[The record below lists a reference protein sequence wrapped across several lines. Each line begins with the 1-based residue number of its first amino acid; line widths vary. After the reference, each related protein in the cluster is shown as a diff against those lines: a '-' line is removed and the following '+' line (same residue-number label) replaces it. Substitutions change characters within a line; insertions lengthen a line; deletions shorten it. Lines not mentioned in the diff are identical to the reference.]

1 LALLVDVAGYPHEI
15 VQNSY
20 PCGCSDAFSPS
31 EVLGFFERATSVSAS
46 HRSVGSAVKL
56 CLSCDLPYDQL
67 SWECPH
73 CHATPASI
81 GKFIAFAPES
91 ANETEGFRSTYFSDL
106 SQLEARNFWF
116 RARNRLIVWAMSR
129 YFRDAA
135 SFLEIGCG
143 TGYVLSGVAEAFPEM
158 TLWGSELLS
167 AGLEFAAA
175 RVERAHLCQMDARRI
190 PFEGEFDVIGAFD
203 VIEHIVEDEMVLNRV
218 FRAVRPGG
226 GIIIS
231 VPQHAFLWSQQDVYA
246 CHVRRYSRADMMGKV
261 SRAGFVE
268 RVTSFVT
275 LPFPLLLLSRLR
287 KRVLADRFDPLDELR
302 VGYTAGAILE
312 RTLSIEQRLIM
323 AGASFP
329 FGGSLLLVGRK
340 A

>member
-1 LALLVDVAGYPHEI
+1 M
-15 VQNSY
+15 
-20 PCGCSDAFSPS
+20 
-31 EVLGFFERATSVSAS
+31 
-46 HRSVGSAVKL
+46 KL
-56 CLSCDLPYDQL
+56 CLRCDLPYDQL

-81 GKFIAFAPES
+81 GKFIAFAPSS
-91 ANETEGFRSTYFSDL
+91 ANESEGFRSTYFSDL
-106 SQLEARNFWF
+106 AHLEARHFWF
-116 RARNRLIVWAMSR
+116 RARNRLIVWAMRR
-129 YFRDAA
+129 YFPNAA

-143 TGYVLSGVAEAFPEM
+143 TGYVLSGVAQAFPDM

-175 RVERAHLCQMDARRI
+175 RVGRAHLCQMDARYI
-190 PFEGEFDVIGAFD
+190 PFEAEFDVIGAFD
-203 VIEHIVEDEMVLNRV
+203 VIEHIVEDQGVLDRA
-218 FRAVRPGG
+218 FRAVRPAG
-226 GIIIS
+226 GIILS

-246 CHVRRYSRADMMGKV
+246 CHVRRYSRADLTEKV
-261 SRAGFVE
+261 ARAGFSVE

-287 KRVLADRFDPLDELR
+287 KRHAAERFDPLDELQI
-302 VGYTAGAILE
+302 GDTANAMLE
-312 RTLSIEQRLIM
+312 RTLDIERRLIM
-323 AGASFP
+323 AGASLP